1 MTVSEFEGSE
11 AGIHADVRWRLVDAE
26 TESGNFDCGVVERKE
41 VCEGNLGGRHDRL
54 GVRIVV
60 CFSFRSAFVRGL
72 ELGGQGPVV
81 RMDVSTELSQ
91 SLGSIEEICWLI
103 GLTFAENDS

>member
-1 MTVSEFEGSE
+1 MTVSVFEGSE

-54 GVRIVV
+54 GVRFVV
-60 CFSFRSAFVRGL
+60 RFSFRSAFVRGL

-91 SLGSIEEICWLI
+91 SLRSIEEICSLI